1 MRYLESKSQKVQ
13 WRLSEDGR
21 VKNGKLV
28 FNKYEVSVL
37 QDKAVWQVNGGDGC
51 RVDVLCVADYFQMV
65 KVVSVW

>member
-1 MRYLESKSQKVQ
+1 M
-13 WRLSEDGR
+13 
-21 VKNGKLV
+21 

-65 KVVSVW
+65 KVVSVLVIRAYNSSIQEVKAGDQEFKVSLG